1 MNYYWLVLAIIKVL
15 VTLFA
20 VLAQKYYNFKGNFY
34 PIITCIIAAIFFIIY
49 TLLFE
54 NINDVKKENFY
65 VLAFFG
71 FLLFI
76 FLFVNFKLIVNSP
89 HPAYFKILSIYE
101 LLLLLIISYYF
112 FGAEI
117 SLRNWIGFIF
127 IIIGTTLIINYG
139 KK

>member
-65 VLAFFG
+65 VLAFF
-71 FLLFI
+71 
-76 FLFVNFKLIVNSP
+76 
-89 HPAYFKILSIYE
+89 YFYCLYFY
-101 LLLLLIISYYF
+101 LLI
-112 FGAEI
+112 
-117 SLRNWIGFIF
+117 LN
-127 IIIGTTLIINYG
+127 
-139 KK
+139 